1 MNRDRVQGHRVRE
14 RDPHIRRVRIPRV
27 IHEFLQ
33 GLLGGPVRLTQQ
45 GSQARVH
52 LEIRMSRLHG
62 YSIRSE
68 DTLWML
74 ELYARAVNAFSKR
87 LLGVTQA
94 RRRSVRPSS
103 LGAEQTEYE
112 LV

>member
-1 MNRDRVQGHRVRE
+1 MNRDGVQRHRVRE

-52 LEIRMSRLHG
+52 LEIRMSGLHG
-62 YSIRSE
+62 YSIRPE
-68 DTLWML
+68 DTLWIL
-74 ELYARAVNAFSKR
+74 ELHARTVNVFGKRAPRALPKYVEGPARPRVWAASK
-87 LLGVTQA
+87 
-94 RRRSVRPSS
+94 PNMN
-103 LGAEQTEYE
+103 
-112 LV
+112 